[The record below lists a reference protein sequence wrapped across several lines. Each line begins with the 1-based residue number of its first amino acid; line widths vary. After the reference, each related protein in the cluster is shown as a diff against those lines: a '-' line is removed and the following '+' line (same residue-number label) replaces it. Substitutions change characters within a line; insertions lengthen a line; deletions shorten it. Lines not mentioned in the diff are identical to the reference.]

1 MGWLKKHIVRKI
13 LNVDSVIQRRGGIAL
28 ASLTLFYHFTQALHQ
43 RSPFLTADHL
53 RSSSQRT
60 YTNPY

>member
-43 RSPFLTADHL
+43 RLLFLTADRL
-53 RSSSQRT
+53 RSSS
-60 YTNPY
+60 